1 MIRHEPEMAATYAKD
16 ATEERFLRDLNDVLA
31 AWQPSQ
37 PVAEAV
43 YPQLIVAGTPRS
55 GSTLLMQLM
64 ASCLDVGYVDNL
76 VASFWRAPVV
86 GVRLSR
92 KLLDKPAHPSYASN
106 FGRTRGIDQPHEF
119 GYFWSEMLG
128 YPDFAERDPEH
139 EDRIDWIAL
148 RNTLR
153 SMAVAFGAPMV
164 SKPFLLTWHLARFAA
179 ELPETVFVRIK
190 RDPVDAALSMLRLRE
205 ELLGTRDAWASLK
218 PKEGAW
224 LEQRSVHEQVAGQ
237 IHYLDASIS
246 AQLARVPADRVLEI
260 AFDELCTKPGDA
272 LAAIRQLLRRHGAE
286 VDLLREAPDA
296 FPVSRPSERRPQD
309 AAAVEKAFV
318 SFDTPAGAPVV
329 GRSP

>member
-1 MIRHEPEMAATYAKD
+1 MIRHEPELAAAYAKD
-16 ATEERFLRDLNDVLA
+16 TAEERFLRDLNDVLA
-31 AWQPSQ
+31 VWQHSQ

-43 YPQLIVAGTPRS
+43 YPQVIVAGTPRS

-92 KLLDKPAHPSYASN
+92 KLLEKPAHPSYASN

-128 YPDFAERDPEH
+128 YPDFTERDPGH
-139 EDRIDWIAL
+139 EDRIDWSAM
-148 RNTLR
+148 RSTLR
-153 SMAVAFGAPMV
+153 SMAAAFEAPLV

-179 ELPETVFVRIK
+179 ELPEAVFVWIK
-190 RDPVDAALSMLRLRE
+190 RDPVEAALSMLRLRE
-205 ELLGTRDAWASLK
+205 ELLGTRDAWASLR
-218 PKEGAW
+218 PKEAAW

-246 AQLARVPADRVLEI
+246 AQLARVPSDRVLELP
-260 AFDELCTKPGDA
+260 FDELCASPGNA
-272 LAAIRQLLRRHGAE
+272 LAAIQHLLHGHGAD
-286 VDLLREAPDA
+286 VDLMREPPEA
-296 FPVSRPSERRPQD
+296 FPVSRPSERRPED
-309 AAAVEKAFV
+309 AAAVAKALA
-318 SFDTPAGAPVV
+318 SLEAHAAPRAV
-329 GRSP
+329 GWSP